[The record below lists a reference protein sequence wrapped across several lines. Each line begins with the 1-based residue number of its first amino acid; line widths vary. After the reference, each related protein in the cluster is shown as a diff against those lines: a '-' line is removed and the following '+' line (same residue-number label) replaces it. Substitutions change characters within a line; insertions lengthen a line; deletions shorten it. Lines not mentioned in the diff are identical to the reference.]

1 MSQSFQIFK
10 NIMFNH
16 YFDFNGRADRK
27 EYWYFILWITLIS
40 LPIIYLDYLVFGPDD
55 FSDRNVAFS
64 SAWEAITFFPLIS
77 VSARRLHDIG
87 RTGWWQ
93 ITPFIPIIILIPL
106 LFSMSDGSSV
116 PIFIWILFLI
126 VFIALF
132 TLLYFFCKK
141 GDSLDNKYGSPNN

>member
-1 MSQSFQIFK
+1 MIQSFQIFK

-16 YFDFNGRADRK
+16 YIDFNGRADRK

-40 LPIIYLDYLVFGPDD
+40 TPFIYLDYLVFGPDNV
-55 FSDRNVAFS
+55 SDRNVAFS
-64 SAWEAITFFPLIS
+64 SAWETITFFPLIS
-77 VSARRLHDIG
+77 VSTRRLHDIG

-93 ITPFIPIIILIPL
+93 ITPFIPIIILIPF

-116 PIFIWILFLI
+116 PIFIWILVSMIL
-126 VFIALF
+126 IALF

-141 GDSLDNKYGSPNN
+141 GDSLGNKYGSPNN